1 MIRLISNWTEWSTIQ
16 RVIRLVISNRTSAA
30 RSSDFEGTRVITPW
44 IVLHLVQFGIKNCK
58 FYSSN
63 MVYLIHSDPG
73 EFTVKDSFSE
83 DLYDM
88 ELIASLQRARSRPLL
103 QVCLLG

>member
-1 MIRLISNWTEWSTIQ
+1 M
-16 RVIRLVISNRTSAA
+16 
-30 RSSDFEGTRVITPW
+30 
-44 IVLHLVQFGIKNCK
+44 KNSK
-58 FYSSN
+58 LYSSN
-63 MVYLIHSDPG
+63 MVYLLHSDPG